1 MRAWRSTRGAIG
13 SSGDAGAGTPAGS
26 LLMADQST
34 TGGFSGRR
42 EPQALV
48 AGGDEGLVRRRYDL
62 KQGGHRSRP
71 RSRPRSSS
79 STSASSKHSPT
90 RPTRRTATATRR
102 CTERGVAGT
111 CGVPK
116 ETPETAPQ
124 GAKYRRMPN
133 RPETTTQQPAATRLV
148 NDFRPFPEGKVLPE
162 RPPSVRPGPN
172 GCRSRSS
179 RWRERE
185 RASDCLPGR
194 GRSGFSGLLVL
205 RPPQRSVIG
214 VSDGRNEG
222 YVSGPNEGA
231 ERCFPDVVIGVSDGR
246 NEGYVSGPNEG
257 AERSGGVF
265 RMSVVAPRPA
275 GSPGRRFGRNLDLCS
290 GPLRAE
296 GSGRR
301 LSPRSRA
308 SREPLPPSGNRGR
321 PIWAVAQM
329 QAHATGRENDPHRV
343 RAALLSVRRT
353 LHCRRRSARGPGG
366 SPSRSPTPAPD
377 RRWGRSG

>member
-1 MRAWRSTRGAIG
+1 MEVGWRGRGVDRRSLMAAVRRRSTSQPPVAARVL
-13 SSGDAGAGTPAGS
+13 PNPPRWEP
-26 LLMADQST
+26 
-34 TGGFSGRR
+34 SGRR
-42 EPQALV
+42 KKTAQL
-48 AGGDEGLVRRRYDL
+48 AGLARIT
-62 KQGGHRSRP
+62 RP
-71 RSRPRSSS
+71 GSGPS
-79 STSASSKHSPT
+79 SASED
-90 RPTRRTATATRR
+90 RPTRA
-102 CTERGVAGT
+102 
-111 CGVPK
+111 VP
-116 ETPETAPQ
+116 
-124 GAKYRRMPN
+124 G
-133 RPETTTQQPAATRLV
+133 PAALRRPGSGELAEYQKKRPRLPRKGRNTGECLIARRRRLSSRQRLV
-148 NDFRPFPEGKVLPE
+148 SLTTFA
-162 RPPSVRPGPN
+162 PSRREKCSLSDPHSFGPGRTDAGSP
-172 GCRSRSS
+172 SS

-265 RMSVVAPRPA
+265 RMSVAAPRPA
-275 GSPGRRFGRNLDLCS
+275 GSPGRRFGRNPDLCS

-321 PIWAVAQM
+321 PIWAVARM
-329 QAHATGRENDPHRV
+329 QAHATGRENDPHHV
-343 RAALLSVRRT
+343 RAALLSVPRT

-366 SPSRSPTPAPD
+366 SPSRSPTPAPA